1 MGNFSRFQIQR
12 TSRGKPAKI
21 RDLINWDRLLA
32 DFSFN
37 EFYGLGHPFC
47 AMNSIRREAIETK
60 LAKQKVKTDPNE
72 VAAKAKEFVEREVLG
87 TK

>member
-1 MGNFSRFQIQR
+1 
-12 TSRGKPAKI
+12 
-21 RDLINWDRLLA
+21 
-32 DFSFN
+32 
-37 EFYGLGHPFC
+37 
-47 AMNSIRREAIETK
+47 MNSIRREAIETK